1 MRCMGFKYIV
11 YIYIY
16 NIAIVYYCVNTQY
29 IAAIARLEQKSF
41 LEGSSSQ
48 YTVNHSAP
56 QDSRLVFILV
66 STAPYLAAPPIAPWR
81 HKSEALKMES

>member
-1 MRCMGFKYIV
+1 MGFKYIV

-16 NIAIVYYCVNTQY
+16 NIVIVNYCINTQY

-48 YTVNHSAP
+48 YTVNHEAP
-56 QDSRLVFILV
+56 QASRRARWLVFIL

-81 HKSEALKMES
+81 HKSGALKMES